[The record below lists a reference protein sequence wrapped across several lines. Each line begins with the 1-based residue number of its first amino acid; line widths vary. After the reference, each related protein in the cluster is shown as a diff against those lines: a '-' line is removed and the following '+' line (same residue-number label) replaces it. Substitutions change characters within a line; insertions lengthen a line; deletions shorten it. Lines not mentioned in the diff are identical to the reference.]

1 MCNTNVYSLWYVYG
15 TMGLY
20 IYIYILFFLWKY
32 NRMMQ
37 LHVLGLMLI
46 HNLAI
51 NKWLS
56 PKRHT
61 QNIMGHTYTWRLPR
75 MLSETRCGSVCFFG
89 KTPRSSGEASFLLIF
104 HFQGYT
110 SIFRHTDI
118 HSKYHGIYGC
128 VWKLGKSLI
137 CGQWIEKIM
146 KAHWN
151 WGFHFQINPHT

>member
-1 MCNTNVYSLWYVYG
+1 MYWVYYIMCNTNVYSLWYVYG

-20 IYIYILFFLWKY
+20 IYIY
-32 NRMMQ
+32 

-110 SIFRHTDI
+110 S
-118 HSKYHGIYGC
+118 
-128 VWKLGKSLI
+128 KLGKSLI

>member
-1 MCNTNVYSLWYVYG
+1 MICIWNYG
-15 TMGLY
+15 IIH

-110 SIFRHTDI
+110 S
-118 HSKYHGIYGC
+118 
-128 VWKLGKSLI
+128 KLGKSLI